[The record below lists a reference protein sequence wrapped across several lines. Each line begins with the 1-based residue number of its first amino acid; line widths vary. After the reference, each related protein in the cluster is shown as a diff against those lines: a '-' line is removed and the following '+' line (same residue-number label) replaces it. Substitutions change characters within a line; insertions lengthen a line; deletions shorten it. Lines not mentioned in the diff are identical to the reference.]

1 MAIDDPTAIPQ
12 TADQVAEYMREADRL
27 WNDSRTE
34 EAHTLYR
41 SVFNGTSAGPES
53 SLAGYRLAL
62 YLQTIGGGAPT
73 PVPAGP
79 ADQMVAPVFLP

>member
-1 MAIDDPTAIPQ
+1 MKADLATGAVTAITGIDLPISSY
-12 TADQVAEYMREADRL
+12 AVAPSGDFIALVVPSDPGNRRNPM
-27 WNDSRTE
+27 
-34 EAHTLYR
+34 YR
-41 SVFNGTSAGPES
+41 V
-53 SLAGYRLAL
+53 